1 MPRTASIH
9 RKTNETEVRLE
20 LNLDGSG
27 SARIAT
33 PVGFLNHMLELFA
46 RHGLFDL
53 SVEAAGD
60 VEIDDHH
67 TVEDVGICLGTAL
80 ADAVGDKKG
89 ITRYGHW
96 TLPMDETLVT
106 TAVDFS
112 GRVAFVWNVP
122 IPVEKI
128 GSFDAQLGKEFWNAV
143 ASYGRMNFHAVLH
156 YGENGHHILE
166 AVFKSAARSLRSAV
180 TLDPRA
186 AGAVPSTKGTLST

>member
-1 MPRTASIH
+1 MPRIAAVH

-27 SARIAT
+27 SARVST

-53 SVEAAGD
+53 SVEAKGD
-60 VEIDDHH
+60 VQVDDHH
-67 TVEDVGICLGTAL
+67 TVEDVGICLGSAL

-89 ITRYGHW
+89 IARYGHC
-96 TLPMDETLVT
+96 TLPMDETLAT
-106 TAVDFS
+106 TAVDLS

-128 GSFDAQLGKEFWNAV
+128 GAFDAQLGKEFWNAV

-156 YGENGHHILE
+156 HGENGHHILE
-166 AVFKSAARSLRSAV
+166 AVYKSAARSLRAAV
-180 TLDPRA
+180 ALDPRSD
-186 AGAVPSTKGTLST
+186 GAVPSTKGTLST